1 MLAHLLILASY
12 AAAAAVAGFVVPRIL
27 NGIDPLACYLIAGAG
42 FLAAGLL
49 HEVLLRR
56 FEQRELADH
65 LDGALDEIDELREL
79 NHGLMQDLA
88 NAREEITVLC
98 DVVEDATDGANQT
111 LVSEMKVLQ
120 QQLGRLETVPQ
131 PRAGQRRRGRGG
143 AEPAAADAD
152 TSGSGQPEAGQVFDG
167 PFEEDEVLAI
177 IREALRTN
185 RIDLYLQPI
194 VSLPQ
199 RRTHFYEAMSR
210 LRTGDGRVL
219 MPQHYLDIAVRKG
232 LIATIDNL
240 LLMRCVQLIRRTQ
253 QRQKDVSFFVNIS
266 PHTLS
271 DTDFLRQFID
281 FLESNQGL
289 ADRLFADLEPE
300 LKEWALDRATLH
312 PKAASAAD
320 LDKFWAQSWPATVV
334 YCSGSVNPSEAHQRR
349 TADRLQAH
357 WHAMDAGHYPML
369 SHPDEM
375 ARLLLLEA
383 DR

>member
-1 MLAHLLILASY
+1 
-12 AAAAAVAGFVVPRIL
+12 
-27 NGIDPLACYLIAGAG
+27 
-42 FLAAGLL
+42 
-49 HEVLLRR
+49 
-56 FEQRELADH
+56 
-65 LDGALDEIDELREL
+65 LDEIDELREL

-289 ADRLFADLEPE
+289 ADRLVFEFTQADVAVFSDSVVNLLRRLADLGFRFSMDHVEK
-300 LKEWALDRATLH
+300 L
-312 PKAASAAD
+312 D
-320 LDKFWAQSWPATVV
+320 LDFLALA
-334 YCSGSVNPSEAHQRR
+334 RR
-349 TADRLQAH
+349 RFRFVKV
-357 WHAMDAGHYPML
+357 P
-369 SHPDEM
+369 
-375 ARLLLLEA
+375 ARLLLGTPADSGARVHPRDLKAMSDRAEIDLVVDRLESEHDVVEILEYDVDFGQGYVFGEPRPTRDQA
-383 DR
+383 KAA